1 MSHLALYRKYR
12 PQKFSDIVGQSHVVK
27 TLRNALKSEK
37 VAHAYL
43 FCGPRGVG
51 KTTIARLLAKA
62 INCDNLKKS
71 KDIESCGK
79 CDFCKEISEN
89 KAIDIIEIDAASNRG
104 IDEIRE
110 LKEKI
115 KFTPNHLKYKVFII
129 DEVHMLTIEAFN
141 ALLKTLEEPPAHA
154 IFILAT
160 TEVHK
165 IPATIL
171 SRCQRFDFKKLTQKE
186 IANQLSLIAS
196 KEKVEIDDKSLNL
209 LASNAAGSS
218 RDGLSLLNQVVSLE
232 DEKITFEETKS
243 ILGIPD
249 LSQVLEFVDS
259 LISKDVRE
267 AIGLINNISDSGYDL
282 KQFFKNLLEYFRK
295 LLLFKVDQ
303 ILITNEK
310 IDLTDEQLNRLKRQS
325 EKLTPKELVTFI
337 GCFIKSKKEIDD
349 NIIPQLPLE
358 IATIEAIG
366 DSNQVNDYKKEKDDI
381 VQDAQKKNFTTKEK
395 LKTSKSS
402 EDSIKIEKKDEE
414 KIKEDK
420 SNIDLLNPK
429 IIIDIQNDW
438 TNYVQAV
445 SKKNFTLGSFLK
457 ACNPVDIQEGRV
469 VLVCKYSFH
478 KEKLRD
484 LKNKQIMEDVAEN
497 LFKTKI
503 IFDLILFDDLSD
515 ELKAKVDNKN
525 GVKENKDKV
534 VTPDLA
540 KQALDVFGSS
550 TA

>member
-1 MSHLALYRKYR
+1 MSYLALYRKYR
-12 PQKFSDIVGQSHVVK
+12 PQSFTDIIGQEHVVK
-27 TLRNALKSEK
+27 TLQNALKSEK

-62 INCDNLKKS
+62 INCEKLKLNKGVEAC
-71 KDIESCGK
+71 DK
-79 CDFCKEISEN
+79 CEFCQEINEN

-186 IANQLSLIAS
+186 IVNQLVDIAN
-196 KEKVEIDDKSLNL
+196 KEKVKIDERSLNL
-209 LASNAAGSS
+209 LASNASGSS
-218 RDGLSLLNQVVSLE
+218 RDALSLLNQLVSLE
-232 DEKITFEETKS
+232 DSKITFEETKS

-249 LSQVLEFVDS
+249 LSQVLDFIDYLITKDVKNAIK
-259 LISKDVRE
+259 LISD
-267 AIGLINNISDSGYDL
+267 ISDSGYDL

-295 LLLFKVDQ
+295 LLLAKVDKS
-303 ILITNEK
+303 LISTEG
-310 IDLTDEQLNRLKRQS
+310 IDLTKEQLDKLEKQS
-325 EKLTPKELVTFI
+325 EKLTPRELVTYIGNFI
-337 GCFIKSKKEIDD
+337 RTKKEIDD

-358 IATIEAIG
+358 IATIESIG
-366 DSNQVNDYKKEKDDI
+366 ANNQESNYQPVENNIHNIKKNNSISNNNKTEDFKNKKTVKYSQKENKSKKETNN
-381 VQDAQKKNFTTKEK
+381 VK
-395 LKTSKSS
+395 LLDPKM
-402 EDSIKIEKKDEE
+402 I
-414 KIKEDK
+414 
-420 SNIDLLNPK
+420 SNIR
-429 IIIDIQNDW
+429 NDW
-438 TNYVQAV
+438 SIFIEGV
-445 SKKNFTLGSFLK
+445 SKKNYTLGSFLK
-457 ACNPVDIQEGRV
+457 VCDPLDIQEGKI

-484 LKNKQIMEDVAEN
+484 FKNKQIMEDEAQK
-497 LFKTKI
+497 LFKAKVL
-503 IFDLILFDDLSD
+503 FDLILYKDLSD
-515 ELKAKVDNKN
+515 DLRTKIDN
-525 GVKENKDKV
+525 NKSEKTKLA
-534 VTPDLA
+534 TPDLA
-540 KQALDVFGSS
+540 KQALNVFGGS
-550 TA
+550 TI